1 MEQII
6 DFNIYNYSIYE
17 IENLCDLSRNYSFK
31 EISNKAILKKEFIMQ
46 NFSLLDKEKKKDL
59 DKFFENIISRLERN
73 LLNKNMKKI
82 IKNQCD
88 IINIL
93 RMN

>member
-6 DFNIYNYSIYE
+6 DFNIYNYSINE
-17 IENLCDLSRNYSFK
+17 IESLCELSQNYSFK

-46 NFSLLDKEKKKDL
+46 NFSLMDKEKKKDL
-59 DKFFENIISRLERN
+59 DKFFENVISRLERN
-73 LLNKNMKKI
+73 LLNKNMKRI
-82 IKNQCD
+82 IQNQCE

>member
-6 DFNIYNYSIYE
+6 DFNIYNYSINE
-17 IENLCDLSRNYSFK
+17 IENLCELSQNYSFK

-46 NFSLLDKEKKKDL
+46 NFSLMDKEKKKDL
-59 DKFFENIISRLERN
+59 DKFFENMISRLERN
-73 LLNKNMKKI
+73 LLNKNMKRI
-82 IKNQCD
+82 IQNQCE